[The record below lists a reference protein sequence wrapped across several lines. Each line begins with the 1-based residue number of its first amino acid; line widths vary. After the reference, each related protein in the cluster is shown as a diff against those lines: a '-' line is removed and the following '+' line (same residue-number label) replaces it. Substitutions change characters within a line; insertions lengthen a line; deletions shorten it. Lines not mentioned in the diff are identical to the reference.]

1 MLGYPTEFGQM
12 EVVKLIAQAD
22 YGGKRIGYLTLAV
35 VLDETHEVLTL
46 AENHIKKDLSN
57 TNSFVQAIALDVVAN
72 VSGEDMARD
81 VLHEV
86 EQLLD
91 SPNMYLRRKACLAAL
106 RIVKKAPDHAEIFL
120 EKMQNIFQERN
131 QMALMCSLTLVNQC
145 LQTEQGEAFL
155 PKFRLLITSAV
166 RVLKQ
171 LVLATKITD
180 QDIGGVSD
188 PFLQIKLLQ
197 FLRLTG

>member
-120 EKMQNIFQERN
+120 EKMQNIFQE
-131 QMALMCSLTLVNQC
+131 M
-145 LQTEQGEAFL
+145 QTEQGEAFL